1 MRIQTTEVV
10 ISTVQGYLPAVYTT
24 FRAARSLNL
33 VACVLLNNEA
43 SIAWR
48 QRSCVTCPECGVNCW
63 SVSLYYLIQLKLSE
77 FAFRSSSLI
86 GSALAWGGGRGE
98 AIVHFL

>member
-24 FRAARSLNL
+24 FRAAQSLNL

-43 SIAWR
+43 SIDWR
-48 QRSCVTCPECGVNCW
+48 QRSRVW
-63 SVSLYYLIQLKLSE
+63 I
-77 FAFRSSSLI
+77 FM
-86 GSALAWGGGRGE
+86 
-98 AIVHFL
+98 